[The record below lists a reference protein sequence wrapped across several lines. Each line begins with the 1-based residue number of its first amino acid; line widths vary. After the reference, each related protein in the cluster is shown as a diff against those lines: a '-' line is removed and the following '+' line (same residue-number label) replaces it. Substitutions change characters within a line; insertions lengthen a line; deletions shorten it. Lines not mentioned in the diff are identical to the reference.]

1 MEEWIQAQILT
12 TSVAS
17 FCITEMLSD
26 AGVNGFAIEDRED
39 FEEFLNGATANWD
52 FVDESLMWMKDCDT
66 KVIFYIENSPE
77 GEQKLENIKNRL
89 AELPQEYPD
98 VDLGL
103 LELSCSGVNEEDWS
117 NEWKKYYHPIRIGKR
132 IVVCPDW
139 EKYEPKENDI
149 VLKLNPGM
157 AFGTGQHDTTA
168 MCIKLLENNISGGEA
183 VLDVGCGSG
192 ILAIS
197 ALLLGANSAKGVDI
211 DELASKTAAE
221 NAKLNSVNTRAEF
234 YCGTLDSQEKLK
246 GQYNVICMNIV
257 ADVIISLLE
266 SVKNFMAPNAH
277 LLLSGIINTR
287 EDDVVSAVKNSGYK
301 INKRLKSSDWLA
313 FDCTL

>member
-1 MEEWIQAQILT
+1 MEEWIEAQILT

-17 FCITEMLSD
+17 FCITEMLTD
-26 AGVNGFAIEDRED
+26 AGVNGFAIEDSED
-39 FEEFLNGATANWD
+39 FEEFLNGAAPNWD

-77 GEQKLENIKNRL
+77 GARMLDNIKLRL
-89 AELPQEYPD
+89 NKLPQEFPE

-103 LELSCSGVNEEDWS
+103 LELKCTSVNEEDWS
-117 NEWKKYYHPIRIGKR
+117 NEWKKYYHPIRIGER
-132 IVVCPDW
+132 LVICPDW
-139 EKYEPKENDI
+139 EEYKPDKNDV
-149 VLKLNPGM
+149 VLRLNPGM

-168 MCIKLLENNISGGEA
+168 MCMKLLENNVSGGES

-197 ALLLGANSAKGVDI
+197 ALLLGADSAKGVDI
-211 DELASKTAAE
+211 DELAAKTAAE
-221 NAKLNSVNTRAEF
+221 NAKLNNVNKRAEF
-234 YCGTLDSQEKLK
+234 YFGTLDTVKQLK
-246 GQYNVICMNIV
+246 GAYDVVCMNIV
-257 ADVIISLLE
+257 ADVIINQLE
-266 SVKNFMAPNAH
+266 ALKDFMAPNAH

-287 EDDVVSAVKNSGYK
+287 EDDVISALKNSGYK
-301 INKRLKSSDWLA
+301 IQKRLKSSDWLA